1 MTFPLVSA
9 TIGLYG
15 RTARVREETM
25 NTKDLK
31 CFQAVYEEKSVSRA
45 ARRLFITPQGLSK
58 IIRQLEEELQA
69 SLFVRTA
76 RGMEA
81 TESGRFLYE
90 RSERVVRQLEEI
102 ENGLRQLEQRGERLR
117 IGCANGALNLLPL
130 EVILEFGEAHPE
142 LRLEWREYPNEQV
155 KTKLLNSEIEYGFV
169 IGEWGE
175 GAARV
180 RKITGCR
187 ICLLVYQGHPL
198 YGQEQVNLRQLE
210 GEPLLLMNESFH
222 LYHDFMSLCAVQ
234 GVRPNVVAKTADG
247 AGLYRLCSRKVGL
260 AVAPEFFRE
269 EFSMDGVRALPFEE
283 GLRWEVYGACM
294 RETESYENIRMF
306 DRYLRGRL

>member
-1 MTFPLVSA
+1 M
-9 TIGLYG
+9 
-15 RTARVREETM
+15 
-25 NTKDLK
+25 
-31 CFQAVYEEKSVSRA
+31 
-45 ARRLFITPQGLSK
+45 
-58 IIRQLEEELQA
+58 
-69 SLFVRTA
+69 
-76 RGMEA
+76 
-81 TESGRFLYE
+81 
-90 RSERVVRQLEEI
+90 
-102 ENGLRQLEQRGERLR
+102 
-117 IGCANGALNLLPL
+117 
-130 EVILEFGEAHPE
+130 ILEFGEAHPE

-269 EFSMDGVRALPFEE
+269 EFSMDRVRALPFEE
-283 GLRWEVYGACM
+283 GLQWEVYGACM
-294 RETESYENIRMF
+294 RETEGYENIRMF